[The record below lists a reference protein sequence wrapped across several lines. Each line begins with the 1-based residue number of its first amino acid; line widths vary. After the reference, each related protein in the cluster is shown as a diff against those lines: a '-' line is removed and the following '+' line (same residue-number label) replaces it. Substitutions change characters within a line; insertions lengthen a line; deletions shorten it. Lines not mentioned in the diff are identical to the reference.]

1 MRLPKWFVPVFL
13 ALELFLS
20 LLQLLDGFHVW
31 YFPLIH
37 GWVYYLR
44 FDLGFSLVYVLLL
57 GSFIILVYLLRER
70 RYTEIFLAS
79 SISLGLN
86 VVFGLE
92 VAVAVF
98 SLTQIVFALVHF
110 VDVREFL
117 FWFVVFFTGFEA
129 VALVHW
135 VVLPF
140 GVESPVVWFA
150 ELELSLFYVFAPL
163 SPLIVMCCYFVI
175 FIKILKSGVDF
186 SVQFSNTHLNSLITY
201 LLDSW
206 RPLKVW
212 NRTEIVAVGDRKLAL
227 NPKMILALALLVSL
241 IGPLYPYVPAINPQ
255 GIPVG
260 VDFSHYV
267 EWVEEYRYMDI
278 ISRVLDQRS
287 LVMFLISIIHKLSGF
302 EISPV
307 VKFLPVLLNFLLTLS
322 VYIMVHNG
330 TEDEEWAAFAAL
342 LSALGFTTTVS
353 LYSYFLANML
363 GLIFTFI
370 AIGLLMRAIRVNNIY
385 LVLIS
390 SILSSLVLFT
400 HPWTFTQFYFS
411 LLIFYLYY
419 YFFKNFVNESYSMSV
434 YLLFTGISALIK
446 RFLGGFPIGQSI
458 SSTKPAFT
466 NLFEF
471 WNNNIHA
478 FRILY
483 GGTLSNTIY
492 LSCIL
497 IGIYIINPNNIFHML
512 VLLIVIITFPYYLFV
527 NPDFQ
532 SRILFNLPF
541 CVFGAFTIMKIVQS
555 DKFLKR
561 EKMVMICFIFI
572 YMTVYS
578 LRSLSNLLSI

>member
-1 MRLPKWFVPVFL
+1 MLRPKWFVPVFL
-13 ALELFLS
+13 AFELLLS

-31 YFPLIH
+31 YFPLINR
-37 GWVYYLR
+37 WVHYLR
-44 FDLGFSLVYVLLL
+44 FDLGFSLVFALLP
-57 GSFIILVYLLRER
+57 GAFIILVYLLRDR
-70 RYTEIFLAS
+70 KYTEIFLAS

-86 VVFGLE
+86 VVFGFE
-92 VAVAVF
+92 VAAAVF
-98 SLTQIVFALVHF
+98 SLTQVVSALVHF

-117 FWFVVFFTGFEA
+117 FWLVALFTGFEA
-129 VALVHW
+129 MALVHW

-163 SPLIVMCCYFVI
+163 SPLIVICCFFVI
-175 FIKILKSGVDF
+175 FIKFLKSGVDL
-186 SVQFSNTHLNSLITY
+186 SVQFSNSHHNSNARA
-201 LLDSW
+201 LDLW

-212 NRTEIVAVGDRKLAL
+212 SRSKIVAVEDWRLAL
-227 NPKMILALALLVSL
+227 NPKLILALALLVSL
-241 IGPLYPYVPAINPQ
+241 IGPLYPYFPAINPQ

-260 VDFSHYV
+260 VDFPHYV
-267 EWVEEYRYMDI
+267 EWAEEYGQMDL
-278 ISRVLDQRS
+278 ISRVLDPRS
-287 LVMFLISIIHKLSGF
+287 LVMFLILIIQKLSNF
-302 EISPV
+302 EISTV

-322 VYIMVHNG
+322 IYKMVHNG
-330 TEDEEWAAFAAL
+330 TEDEEWASFAAL
-342 LSALGFTTTVS
+342 LSTLGFTTTVN

-363 GLIFTFI
+363 GLILTFT
-370 AIGLLMRAIRVNNIY
+370 AIGLLMRAIRVNNTRI
-385 LVLIS
+385 VLIS
-390 SILSSLVLFT
+390 SILSSLVLFI

-411 LLIFYLYY
+411 LLIFYLFYY
-419 YFFKNFVNESYSMSV
+419 LIKNSTNESYSMSV

-458 SSTKPAFT
+458 ISTKPSIT

-471 WNNNIHA
+471 WNNNIHV

-497 IGIYIINPNNIFHML
+497 IGIYIINPDNIFHTLM
-512 VLLIVIITFPYYLFV
+512 LLIVIITFPYYIIV

-541 CVFGAFTIMKIVQS
+541 CIFGAFTIMKMTHS
-555 DKFLKR
+555 DKLLKR
-561 EKMVMICFIFI
+561 EKTIIICFILI

-578 LRSLSNLLSI
+578 LRSLSNFLWG